1 MMEPPQLIFIILGI
15 LLIAAS
21 PILLLLFY
29 KGIKNKETH
38 FPLMSGES
46 IFKYRKW
53 KKDEQPFFYTIG
65 IVKLLVSTIVGLIL
79 GIIFLFV
86 GLTFF

>member
-1 MMEPPQLIFIILGI
+1 MR
-15 LLIAAS
+15 
-21 PILLLLFY
+21 
-29 KGIKNKETH
+29 
-38 FPLMSGES
+38 GES
-46 IFKYRKW
+46 IFKYRTW